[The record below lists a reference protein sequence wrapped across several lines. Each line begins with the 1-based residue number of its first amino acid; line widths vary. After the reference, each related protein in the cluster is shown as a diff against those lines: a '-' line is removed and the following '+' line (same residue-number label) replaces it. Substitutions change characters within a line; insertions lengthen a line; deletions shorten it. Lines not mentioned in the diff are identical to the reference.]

1 MLITLQVLGVTWLA
15 VQSITTFQAGLEER
29 EFSSGATAIMVF
41 VMIALNFLLAG
52 FVLDWWRP

>member
-1 MLITLQVLGVTWLA
+1 MFHVLQTLAIAWLA
-15 VQSITTFQAGLEER
+15 VQSITAFQAGLEER

-41 VMIALNFLLAG
+41 VIIALNFLLAG